1 MVEERI
7 DDVEGGHAPEG
18 FKKCPECLHG
28 NRNDAN
34 KCRSCGYTFPRQET
48 SSGKNW
54 KRRSLVMLSIL
65 GVIGIIAMMAWRN
78 GTTTST
84 SSSSPGTSTVASRTV
99 APTQKPSCDKGKVTK
114 LIGKLKAEGIIY
126 RIDAPSGLYPRVYVT
141 EAWRAL
147 PMDQKR
153 AVDGVLYCWG
163 SVGGANDIL
172 IKYYDYRTEK
182 KIALGGR
189 DGLSLQ

>member
-1 MVEERI
+1 MEERR
-7 DDVEGGHAPEG
+7 DDADDGHAPER

-28 NRNDAN
+28 NREDAA
-34 KCRSCGYTFPRQET
+34 KCRACGYAFPRQDN

-54 KRRSLVMLSIL
+54 TRRSLVLLSLL
-65 GVIGIIAMMAWRN
+65 GVIGIITMIALRD
-78 GTTTST
+78 GPPTSK
-84 SSSSPGTSTVASRTV
+84 SHSPPSTATAAARPV
-99 APTQKPSCDKGKVTK
+99 APAPKPSCDTEKARK
-114 LIGKLKAEGIIY
+114 LLDKLKTEGIIY

-141 EAWRAL
+141 EAWQAL

-163 SVGGANDIL
+163 SGGSAKDIL

>member
-1 MVEERI
+1 MDERS
-7 DDVEGGHAPEG
+7 DDADGGHAPER
-18 FKKCPECLHG
+18 FTKCPECLQG
-28 NRNDAN
+28 NREDAA
-34 KCRSCGYTFPRQET
+34 KCRACGYAFPRRDT

-54 KRRSLVMLSIL
+54 TRRALVLLSLL
-65 GVIGIIAMMAWRN
+65 GVIGIIILIASRD
-78 GTTTST
+78 GTSIPK
-84 SSSSPGTSTVASRTV
+84 SNSLPGTSTAASRPV
-99 APTQKPSCDKGKVTK
+99 APTPKPSCDTEKARK
-114 LIGKLKAEGIIY
+114 LLGKLKTEGIIY

-141 EAWRAL
+141 EAWHAL

-163 SVGGANDIL
+163 SGGSAKDIL

>member
-1 MVEERI
+1 MLEERR
-7 DDVEGGHAPEG
+7 DDAEGGHAPEG

-28 NRNDAN
+28 NRDDAA
-34 KCRSCGYTFPRQET
+34 KCRACGYTFPRQQT
-48 SSGKNW
+48 ASGKNW
-54 KRRSLVMLSIL
+54 KRSALVLLSLL
-65 GVIGIIAMMAWRN
+65 GVIGIITMIASRD
-78 GTTTST
+78 GSTTPKSNF
-84 SSSSPGTSTVASRTV
+84 SPGTSNTASRTV
-99 APTQKPSCDKGKVTK
+99 APTPKPSCDTGKATK

-141 EAWRAL
+141 QAWQAL

-153 AVDGVLYCWG
+153 AIDGVLYCWG
-163 SVGGANDIL
+163 SGGGAKDIL

-189 DGLSLQ
+189 DGLNLQ